1 MVYYIVTPMAWKFF
15 VSFEM
20 LGDGTALPIELE
32 PRISEYLSLMM
43 RLIFAFGLAF
53 ELPVILLLLA
63 RAGLV
68 THQGLAE
75 KRKIAIVVAFVVAA
89 ILTPP
94 DVISQLLLAVPI
106 IVLYELS
113 ILGARLMSPPPDT
126 EFDNS

>member
-1 MVYYIVTPMAWKFF
+1 
-15 VSFEM
+15 
-20 LGDGTALPIELE
+20 
-32 PRISEYLSLMM
+32 
-43 RLIFAFGLAF
+43 
-53 ELPVILLLLA
+53 
-63 RAGLV
+63 
-68 THQGLAE
+68 
-75 KRKIAIVVAFVVAA
+75 VAFVVAA